1 MDKKKTN
8 RANSA
13 GGKMWRKTIFLALA
27 ALLLAP
33 QPARAAD
40 GLTYP
45 GAVR

>member
-1 MDKKKTN
+1 
-8 RANSA
+8 
-13 GGKMWRKTIFLALA
+13 LA